1 MTLKLCLHFTVG
13 NTSVSSEDLR
23 NQTLYMFGNC
33 FFEIPSLT
41 CLGRCEVHSERFQI
55 ETLCYCDSIC
65 LQIGDCCHDYR
76 KVCKAKLSEKP
87 QVKQVCSNHYIVT
100 NSCPKG
106 TDQYLDGLCSE
117 THGEILRRPY
127 DLLRNLHV
135 FDHDKNISYRNV
147 FCARCNGARN
157 TSYWTTTADCS
168 TTANLS
174 SIKDNLLSFVRN
186 NCTILMG
193 MPKTSGIIEG
203 RLCKERHHAFTNSY
217 GHNKVKECRK
227 YCEKYSLPVVVL
239 DLNRFSCTIYKNPH
253 CALLQGVRIDKLSCR
268 RCPFGAHPHIPDL
281 RILFNFQSTGT
292 TLKLNDLGV
301 LLSNASYFVSGDVI
315 VVCIQSEG
323 QAGGSE
329 GLHRSGDRVVLGIM
343 TCIGCSIS
351 VLALLVLLVI
361 YARFPELRNLPGKIQ
376 MNLSVALLAFH
387 VLFFMVAM
395 STSGAL
401 CKAIAIGIHYFLFV
415 GFAWMAVMAY
425 DVHRTFTGQT
435 EAILQPQ
442 RSMLVYSCLSWL
454 LPAAFV
460 GASVVID
467 LTVPGAIDY
476 GKGEFCYITSR
487 FGLIF
492 AFLVPVSLVLS
503 WNILSLARTL
513 FYIRLARKYSDD
525 NQRRTALKIMW
536 YLESILGFRDG
547 QPSNTWQI
555 DYLSSS
561 SSITTTKL
569 ARPSCETSQVY
580 DPFRGVCRVVYSPD
594 KLTDHHGN
602 SNNSSAF
609 HTTSFVHHRH
619 DNCTHVTYNKTDITI
634 YGNSTLK
641 LNDLGV
647 LLSNASYFVSGDVI
661 VVCIQSEGQA
671 GGSEGLH
678 RSGDRVVLGIMTC
691 IGCSISVLALLV
703 LLVIYA
709 RFPELRNLPGKI
721 QMNLSVAL
729 LAFHVLFFMVA
740 MSTSGALCKAIAIGI
755 HYFLLV
761 GFAWMAVMAYDVHRT
776 FTGQTEAILQPQ
788 RSMLVYSCLSWL
800 LPAAFVGAIV
810 VIDLTV
816 PGAID
821 YGKGEFC
828 YITSRFGLIFA
839 FLVPVSL
846 VLSWNILSLA
856 RTLFYI
862 RLARKAARGL
872 RTSSGNQNNIL
883 PIMCMKL
890 TSVLGL
896 PWTFGVLASLFPSC
910 LALWIVYTAF
920 NSLQGFFM
928 LLSFLS

>member
-1 MTLKLCLHFTVG
+1 
-13 NTSVSSEDLR
+13 
-23 NQTLYMFGNC
+23 MFGNC

-203 RLCKERHHAFTNSY
+203 RLCKERHHAFTYSY

-227 YCEKYSLPVVVL
+227 YCERYSLPVVVL

-253 CALLQGVRIDKLSCR
+253 CALLQAVRIDKLSCR

-292 TLKLNDLGV
+292 
-301 LLSNASYFVSGDVI
+301 
-315 VVCIQSEG
+315 
-323 QAGGSE
+323 
-329 GLHRSGDRVVLGIM
+329 
-343 TCIGCSIS
+343 
-351 VLALLVLLVI
+351 
-361 YARFPELRNLPGKIQ
+361 
-376 MNLSVALLAFH
+376 
-387 VLFFMVAM
+387 
-395 STSGAL
+395 
-401 CKAIAIGIHYFLFV
+401 
-415 GFAWMAVMAY
+415 
-425 DVHRTFTGQT
+425 
-435 EAILQPQ
+435 
-442 RSMLVYSCLSWL
+442 
-454 LPAAFV
+454 
-460 GASVVID
+460 
-467 LTVPGAIDY
+467 
-476 GKGEFCYITSR
+476 
-487 FGLIF
+487 
-492 AFLVPVSLVLS
+492 
-503 WNILSLARTL
+503 
-513 FYIRLARKYSDD
+513 
-525 NQRRTALKIMW
+525 
-536 YLESILGFRDG
+536 
-547 QPSNTWQI
+547 QI

-609 HTTSFVHHRH
+609 HTPSFVHHRH
-619 DNCTHVTYNKTDITI
+619 DNCTHVTYNKTNITI

-862 RLARKAARGL
+862 RLAR
-872 RTSSGNQNNIL
+872 
-883 PIMCMKL
+883 
-890 TSVLGL
+890 
-896 PWTFGVLASLFPSC
+896 
-910 LALWIVYTAF
+910 
-920 NSLQGFFM
+920 
-928 LLSFLS
+928 